1 MRCLEF
7 PLLPAAPGEHNLTGG
22 WEMLEKESHVPG
34 PALLD
39 MGDQH
44 HRTSS
49 TAPHLQSTLH
59 LTEPGCD
66 THQGPLVPQATS
78 CSCPT
83 GPRQGAEHA
92 KDTSRSPIFSPRHGQ
107 NYAAVWQLVGHT
119 AWRPGAAV
127 GDAGAQGLIVIPF
140 PVKPLL
146 QGGRRNFSR
155 ASWGAAGL
163 RAASVPV
170 PH

>member
-1 MRCLEF
+1 
-7 PLLPAAPGEHNLTGG
+7 
-22 WEMLEKESHVPG
+22 ML
-34 PALLD
+34 
-39 MGDQH
+39 
-44 HRTSS
+44 
-49 TAPHLQSTLH
+49 
-59 LTEPGCD
+59 
-66 THQGPLVPQATS
+66 
-78 CSCPT
+78 
-83 GPRQGAEHA
+83 
-92 KDTSRSPIFSPRHGQ
+92 SPRHGQ
-107 NYAAVWQLVGHT
+107 NYAAAWQLVGHT

-127 GDAGAQGLIVIPF
+127 GDAGAQELIVIPF